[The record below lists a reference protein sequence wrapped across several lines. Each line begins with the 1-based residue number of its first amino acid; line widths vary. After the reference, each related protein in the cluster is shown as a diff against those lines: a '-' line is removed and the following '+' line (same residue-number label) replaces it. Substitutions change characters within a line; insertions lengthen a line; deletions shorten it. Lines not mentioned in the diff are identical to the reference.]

1 MTVKP
6 ICQAKSSGR
15 VVGQDGESIVA
26 WEKRFRGDN
35 DKSEEIMTRIIIIGN
50 LFVLAAT
57 P

>member
-1 MTVKP
+1 MMVKP

-15 VVGQDGESIVA
+15 VLGQDEESIVA
-26 WEKRFRGDN
+26 GEKRFRGDN